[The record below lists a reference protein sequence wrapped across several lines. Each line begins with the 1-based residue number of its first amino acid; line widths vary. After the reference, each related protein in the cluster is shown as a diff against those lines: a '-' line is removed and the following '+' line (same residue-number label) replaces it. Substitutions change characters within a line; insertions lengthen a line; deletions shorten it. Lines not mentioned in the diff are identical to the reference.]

1 MPRKPIEYN
10 KTQFYKIVC
19 KDLQLTD
26 CYVGHTTNFAT
37 RKAVHKHNAGNANA
51 KDHKSHLY
59 QHIKTHGGWD
69 NFDMILI
76 ETRSCMNRLEAC
88 KIEREHIEQLG
99 AMLNCRRPMISKEE
113 KLEYSRTYALANCK
127 DYYRENR
134 EAILLQ
140 KKRSYEN
147 TKLSNQLKKEAA

>member
-1 MPRKPIEYN
+1 
-10 KTQFYKIVC
+10 
-19 KDLQLTD
+19 
-26 CYVGHTTNFAT
+26 
-37 RKAVHKHNAGNANA
+37 
-51 KDHKSHLY
+51 
-59 QHIKTHGGWD
+59 
-69 NFDMILI
+69 
-76 ETRSCMNRLEAC
+76 MNRLEAC

-140 KKRSYEN
+140 KKRYYEN
-147 TKLSNQLKKEAA
+147 TKLSNQLKKETAREGNGRSRRKI